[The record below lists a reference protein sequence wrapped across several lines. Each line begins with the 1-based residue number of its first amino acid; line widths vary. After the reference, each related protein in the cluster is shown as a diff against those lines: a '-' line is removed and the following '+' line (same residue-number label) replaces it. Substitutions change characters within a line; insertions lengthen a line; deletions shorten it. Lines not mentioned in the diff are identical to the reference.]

1 MRFSIRFALLSAFA
15 IFSCQTQAQDKP
27 VAKPEAK
34 PESLTHQVYKDA
46 KLKRLEIH
54 DNPDVVDILVF
65 QRNIPITYDY
75 VASLMRTPNAFGN
88 GPACI
93 VCHSSNDP
101 TKSYRGLDLS
111 SCKGMMKGATEAPVR
126 PVVVPG
132 KPDESLIAQMLRNN
146 RMPLGVS
153 FFQPIETDNI
163 NTIREWIDKGAKND
177 EFFAKKVMPLFTNPT
192 AFGGAAACTDCH
204 SSFRDPPSFNEVNLT
219 SHEAILKGAF
229 SRTLGKENKPGI
241 PIVVPGNSSQ
251 SRLLQRL
258 TMNRMPPGI
267 NPGDEGNHPNILLLR
282 RWIEHGAQCSE

>member
-1 MRFSIRFALLSAFA
+1 MRFSVSFVAVAALTL
-15 IFSCQTQAQDKP
+15 FSYVTQAQDKP
-27 VAKPEAK
+27 AQG
-34 PESLTHQVYKDA
+34 ESLTHQVYKDA

-153 FFQPIETDNI
+153 FFQPIDSENI
-163 NTIREWIDKGAKND
+163 NIIREWIDKGAKND
-177 EFFAKKVMPLFTNPT
+177 EFFTKKVMPLFTNPT
-192 AFGGAAACTDCH
+192 AFGGAASCTDCH
-204 SSFRDPPSFNEVNLT
+204 RSFRDPPSFNEVNLT
-219 SHEAILKGAF
+219 SHEAIMKGAF
-229 SRTLGKENKPGI
+229 STTKGKENKPGI

>member
-1 MRFSIRFALLSAFA
+1 MRLFICFALLSVFA
-15 IFSCQTQAQDKP
+15 IFSHQAQAQDKAA
-27 VAKPEAK
+27 AKPESK

-46 KLKRLEIH
+46 KLKKLEIH

-111 SCKGMMKGATEAPVR
+111 SCNGILKGATEAPVR
-126 PVVVPG
+126 PVAVPG
-132 KPDESLIAQMLRNN
+132 KPDESLLAQMLRNN

-153 FFQPIETDNI
+153 FFQSIDSENI
-163 NTIREWIDKGAKND
+163 NTIRQWIDQGAKND
-177 EFFAKKVMPLFTNPT
+177 EFFTKKVMPLFTNPT
-192 AFGGAAACTDCH
+192 AFGGAAPCTDCH

-219 SHEAILKGAF
+219 SHEAIMKGAF

-241 PIVVPGNSSQ
+241 PIVVPGNSTQ

-282 RWIEHGAQCSE
+282 RWIEHGAKCSE